1 MRDLV
6 PAEYIQMA
14 GRAGRRGLDPFGTVI
29 LVQRQVKISDQQDLI
44 NMMLG
49 KAAPLVSKFRLTYG
63 MLLSILRV
71 GSLRVEDIMLR
82 SFTEFGRRDQPS
94 QVQNLKGLDQGSK
107 FAVRF
112 GAHRSR
118 FTTAIS
124 VLRFF

>member
-29 LVQRQVKISDQQDLI
+29 LVQRGIKVSDQQDLI

-94 QVQNLKGLDQGSK
+94 QVQNLKGLILVD
-107 FAVRF
+107 
-112 GAHRSR
+112 
-118 FTTAIS
+118 
-124 VLRFF
+124 